1 MQHFIEAKPIIVLSQ
16 KVLYNLPLQIT
27 VLAII
32 VTVIKIILFDT
43 KNYPELFGKSPT
55 DPPTTTTS
63 SASMTTF
70 NPL

>member
-1 MQHFIEAKPIIVLSQ
+1 M
-16 KVLYNLPLQIT
+16 QIT

-43 KNYPELFGKSPT
+43 KNYPELFGKPPT
-55 DPPTTTTS
+55 DPPTTT
-63 SASMTTF
+63 SASMTTY